1 MTSPIR
7 GAGSHYVG
15 SNINEARGGAR
26 SVSSPPAE
34 SARGK
39 EMQKLRDTFD
49 TALGGVGDSGS
60 LERLRAKEEQ
70 GTASPAE
77 KAAIGIGGT
86 IQKITDWFNKL
97 LADMPKR

>member
-1 MTSPIR
+1 MNSPIR

-15 SNINEARGGAR
+15 SNINGARGEAG
-26 SVSSPPAE
+26 SVSPPPAE
-34 SARGK
+34 SAREK
-39 EMQKLRDTFD
+39 EMLKLRNALD
-49 TALGGVGDSGS
+49 TALGALGDSGPLQR
-60 LERLRAKEEQ
+60 LEAKEEQ

-97 LADMPKR
+97 RADMPKM